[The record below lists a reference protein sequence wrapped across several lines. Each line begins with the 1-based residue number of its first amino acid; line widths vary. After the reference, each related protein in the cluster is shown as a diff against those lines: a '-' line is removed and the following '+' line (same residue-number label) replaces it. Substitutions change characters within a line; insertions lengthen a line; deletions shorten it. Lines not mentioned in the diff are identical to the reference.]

1 MRPRRGYATLAAV
14 GVACA
19 IAVGAVV
26 AVIVTKDGE
35 EGTASSVSSAPVAPK
50 TGLWKPISIP
60 PHKVPM
66 IAGGIPVD
74 IDPAITRRDFS
85 TTLFHLGPREYRMT
99 IFNTSDLGAIN
110 ALQWYPPVGMR
121 ITKLIGSS
129 QGECRLAGLEGF
141 GGNQFP
147 SIVLYPNILCEG
159 LDLKAP
165 SCLCLGDGGSVE
177 ITFRTNKD
185 LALGEGDLRIRAATL
200 SFDRIATTDEPP
212 KPRRI
217 MRIVSDAEGAVRNGG
232 LSAEQRE
239 AAQRALDAMQDS
251 NISLQLV
258 TITRWLQSVPT
269 TCRVRLVSDDP
280 DTYEIYLFWAPW
292 LAANPYVWL
301 NMEVTDDPEKG
312 TFLLG
317 AEQPVLPGGR
327 LRPSG
332 RAINRRS
339 VDTTLLS
346 RYGPEQAKAGRKL
359 LEARGGDVFDEPGA
373 ACRVLQ
379 NGSLELV

>member
-1 MRPRRGYATLAAV
+1 MRPRRGHAKLAALL
-14 GVACA
+14 VACA

-26 AVIVTKDGE
+26 AVVVTKDGDE
-35 EGTASSVSSAPVAPK
+35 STVSASTPVAPK
-50 TGLWKPISIP
+50 TGMWKPISIP

-74 IDPAITRRDFS
+74 IDPAITRSDFS

-99 IFNTSDLGAIN
+99 IFNTSNLGAIN
-110 ALQWYPPVGMR
+110 AFQWYPPVGMR

-129 QGECRLAGLEGF
+129 QGQCRLTGLEGF

-147 SIVLYPNILCEG
+147 TIVLYPNIFCED

-177 ITFRTNKD
+177 VTFRTNKD
-185 LALGEGDLRIRAATL
+185 LAVGEGDLRIRAATL
-200 SFDRIATTDEPP
+200 TFDRIPLDDEPA

-217 MRIVSDAEGAVRNGG
+217 MRIVPEANGAVGSAG
-232 LSAEQRE
+232 LSAEERE
-239 AAQRALDAMQDS
+239 AAQRVLDAMQDS
-251 NISLQLV
+251 NISTQLV
-258 TITRWLQSVPT
+258 TVTRWLQSVPT

-280 DTYEIYLFWAPW
+280 DTYDVYLFWTPW

-301 NMEVTDDPEKG
+301 NMRVAGDPEKG

-327 LRPSG
+327 LKPNG
-332 RAINRRS
+332 RSVNRRT

-346 RYGPEQAKAGRKL
+346 RYGPEQARAGRKL
-359 LEARGGDVFDEPGA
+359 LEAHGGDVFDEPGA
-373 ACRVLQ
+373 GCRVLQ
-379 NGSLELV
+379 NGSIELV